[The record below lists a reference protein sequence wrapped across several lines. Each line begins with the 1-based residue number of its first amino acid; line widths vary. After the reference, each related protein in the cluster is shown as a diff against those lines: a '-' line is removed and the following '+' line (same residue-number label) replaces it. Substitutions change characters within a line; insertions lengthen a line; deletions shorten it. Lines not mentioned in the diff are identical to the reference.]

1 MTTTALVL
9 VDVQRNML
17 EGAEPVPSA
26 ATVRAVLGG
35 LLDNARAAQAFVVH
49 VMNDGSPGD
58 PDEPFTP
65 GWELVFEPG
74 DEEDEEIVVRKDQS
88 DTFAANPGLADILRA
103 RHVERVVIAGMQSE
117 FCIEATSR
125 GALAEGFKVS
135 LPRGA
140 HATYDGDQSAGDVSA
155 QTETTLESEGVD
167 VVVLS
172 EVEFA

>member
-9 VDVQRNML
+9 VDAQRNML
-17 EGAEPVPSA
+17 EGAELVPSA
-26 ATVRAVLGG
+26 ASVRAVLGG
-35 LLDNARAAQAFVVH
+35 LLDNARASRAVIVH
-49 VMNDGSPGD
+49 VMNDGSHGD

-74 DEEDEEIVVRKDQS
+74 EEEIVVRKDQS
-88 DTFAANPGLADILRA
+88 DTFAANPDLADTLRK
-103 RHVERVVIAGMQSE
+103 RQVERVVIAGMQSE

-140 HATYDGDQSAGDVSA
+140 HATYDGEESAADVSA
-155 QTETTLESEGVD
+155 LSERSLEAEGVD
-167 VVVLS
+167 VVGLF
-172 EVEFA
+172 EVEFV